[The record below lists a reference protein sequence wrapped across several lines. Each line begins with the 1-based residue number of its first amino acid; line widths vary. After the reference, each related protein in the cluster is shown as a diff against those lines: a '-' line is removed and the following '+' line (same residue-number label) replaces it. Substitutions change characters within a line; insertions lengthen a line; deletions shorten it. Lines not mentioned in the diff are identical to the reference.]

1 MFIILIT
8 PLLILFSFVLLN
20 DGIFNKFSYLITST
34 GYLAIIYLT
43 ITLLVPLLRFK
54 NNLFS
59 PRNIGQA
66 AFYLSCLHLVLYI
79 YDNNIDLNILIDDFI
94 YRNYIL
100 SGYIA
105 FFMFLPMYLTSFD
118 FFKKII
124 TNWKKI
130 HKIIYMIYIA
140 TLAHIY
146 FVIKADYFYLFIFIM
161 LFFVSVIFKLST
173 QKRTYE

>member
-1 MFIILIT
+1 MFTILIT

-43 ITLLVPLLRFK
+43 ITLIVPLLRFK

-66 AFYLSCLHLVLYI
+66 AFYLSCLHLVLYV
-79 YDNNIDLNILIDDFI
+79 YDNNIDLNILVDDFI

-118 FFKKII
+118 FF
-124 TNWKKI
+124 
-130 HKIIYMIYIA
+130 
-140 TLAHIY
+140 
-146 FVIKADYFYLFIFIM
+146 
-161 LFFVSVIFKLST
+161 
-173 QKRTYE
+173 